1 MRCITVGCE
10 EGLTSTVPSAVLLRL
25 GDLEGA
31 MVAEIEEQAGQDAVA
46 AMEAGEGEGE
56 GE

>member
-1 MRCITVGCE
+1 MRDMDALSSI
-10 EGLTSTVPSAVLLRL
+10 VLLRL

-31 MVAEIEEQAGQDAVA
+31 MVAEVEEQAERDAVA

-56 GE
+56 